1 MGGRRKNG
9 SGTVRLRSDGRWE
22 GRIIISYDDNGKPKY
37 KSAFGITK
45 TECTEKLRA
54 MQEQAVQITGKLTT
68 SAKSTMPF
76 GEWIDLW
83 YQNYSKPSL
92 RETTQAGYESKIYNH
107 IIPQLG
113 NIQLNKLTSSDLQQ
127 FYAWLKKSG
136 RKRFTDQFGTGLS
149 DKMIRSCHTICRMS
163 LEKAVSGGL
172 IYRNPAVGCKLP
184 PKKSREMQILTPD
197 EMQRFMTQAK
207 YDGYYE
213 IFLLDIATGMRRG
226 ELLALQWDDLDFKT
240 GEMKIQ
246 RQVCRVRGELKTSIP
261 KTKGSVRTIILPPS
275 ILKILAEYK
284 KTIDS
289 RWIFPSPV
297 KEDSPRDPKSMY
309 SKMQL
314 VLERAGCK
322 RVRFHDLRHTFA
334 TMALEHGMDIKTL
347 SAMLGHVSAATTL
360 DVYSHITTDMQ
371 RNAAAKIDQGIGG
384 CEPRKELSESTT
396 DNRQQNMPKA
406 KFEPYKGKIRKPGTG
421 CLYQINDHLWEGSY
435 TPTHAN
441 GKRKKHTVYAKTKDE
456 CEALLTDLIEKIKA
470 AIKDEKEQ
478 LNLTM

>member
-22 GRIIISYDDNGKPKY
+22 GRIVISYDDDGKPKF
-37 KSAFGITK
+37 KSAFGKTK
-45 TECTEKLRA
+45 TECMEKLKV
-54 MQEQAVQITGKLTT
+54 MQEKAIQITGKLPT
-68 SAKSTMPF
+68 SAKSNMPF

-92 RETTQAGYESKIYNH
+92 RESTQEGYENTIYTH
-107 IIPQLG
+107 IIPQIG
-113 NIQLNKLTSSDLQQ
+113 KIQLDKLSNNDLQQ
-127 FYAWLKKSG
+127 FYAWLKTSG
-136 RKRFTDQFGTGLS
+136 RTRFTDQFGNGLS
-149 DKMIRSCHTICRMS
+149 DKTIRSCHLLCRMS
-163 LEKAVSGGL
+163 LEKAVSEGL
-172 IYRNPAVGCKLP
+172 IHKNPAIGCKLP

-197 EMQRFMTQAK
+197 EMQRFLTQAK
-207 YDGYYE
+207 FDGYFE

-240 GEMKIQ
+240 GELKIQ
-246 RQVCRVRGELKTSIP
+246 RQVGRVRGELKTSIP
-261 KTKGSVRTIILPPS
+261 KTKDSVRMIILPPS
-275 ILKILAEYK
+275 MLKILGEYK

-289 RWIFPSPV
+289 RWMFPSPV
-297 KEDSPRDPKSMY
+297 KKDSPRDPKSMY

-322 RVRFHDLRHTFA
+322 RLRFHDLRHTFA
-334 TMALEHGMDIKTL
+334 TTALEHGMDIKTL

-360 DVYSHITTDMQ
+360 DVYSHITTEMQ

-384 CEPRKELSESTT
+384 CEPRKDRSAVA
-396 DNRQQNMPKA
+396 DNSRQQSVPKA

-421 CLYQINDHLWEGSY
+421 CLYQINETLWEGSY

-441 GKRKKHTVYAKTKDE
+441 GKRKKHSVYAKTKDE
-456 CEALLTDLIEKIKA
+456 CEVLLADLIEEVKSDIQA
-470 AIKDEKEQ
+470 EKEQ
-478 LNLTM
+478 LTMTM